1 LAQGAL
7 AAMRHACF
15 VLWRWLNILFEAI
28 KLGRWILGFRVRAPL
43 QFLRHYFLIKR
54 SLLFDPS
61 FYIEQNPE
69 LPREGMALLAHYT
82 ARGGQEG
89 RDPNPLFDT
98 TFYRKRYADAIAVG
112 VHPLVHYIETGV
124 NAGFD
129 PNPLFDTSY
138 YMERYPDVVEVGL
151 NPLAH
156 YLRYGVLDGR
166 NPNPLFDTA
175 YYLMHTP
182 ELAVTG
188 INPLAH
194 FLVEGAWQGK
204 NPNPLFITNYYL
216 KVHADVAA
224 SGLNPLVHYMQYG
237 FREGRK
243 PNPFFDTAYYLEQNP
258 DVAKMDLNPLTHYLE
273 AGAQEGRNPHPFFN
287 TVYYLKM
294 NADVMEKSMN
304 PLVHYLEFG
313 LSEGRY
319 PYSFYEEWIQDHR
332 LTQPDLERIASDIR
346 GMTYKPVFSVIV
358 PVYNTDERWLR
369 RCLDSVLAQLYPNWE
384 LCIADDASTEPHIR
398 DLLKE
403 YMARDSRVRI
413 VFRQENGHISA
424 TSNSALELARGEFI
438 ALLDHDDEITID
450 ALYEN
455 AVLLNLHPNADM
467 IYSDEDK
474 ITEENFRHMPFFK
487 PDWSPDTFLS
497 QMYSGHMGVY
507 RTELIRKIGGFR
519 VGFEGSQDYDLVLRL
534 TEQTSHIHHIPK
546 ILYHWRTVQG
556 STARSAD
563 SKNYAYLAA
572 KEAIQEALHRRGEGG
587 WVEFVPHQQGQYR
600 VHYPIQGRPMISIL
614 IPTRDNSHYLDKCL
628 ASIFEKTTYGP
639 FEIVI
644 LDNGSSQ
651 AETMALFD
659 RWKSAEEDRIRII
672 RMDIPFNYA
681 RLNNEG
687 VRQAR
692 GDLICLLNDDTE
704 VITPNWLEE
713 LAGKA
718 QRKSI
723 GAVSAFLLYP
733 NSTIQHAG
741 VILGVGGPA
750 NHSHRNWPASWVG
763 YFGRLLITANYA
775 AVTGACLMVEKKR
788 YLDTGGLYEGL
799 AVAFNDVDFCLRLLK
814 NGYRNVVLSHV
825 RLFHHESRSRGF
837 DTTPENQNRAARE
850 AQVLRERGGDLITN
864 DPYYNPNLTR
874 NGEDFSLV
882 TDRTAVRSRLIRE
895 LFL

>member
-1 LAQGAL
+1 MRRIFVGIKTRLALLRRAWTL
-7 AAMRHACF
+7 
-15 VLWRWLNILFEAI
+15 IP
-28 KLGRWILGFRVRAPL
+28 WIRSFQVHQPL
-43 QFLRHYFLIKR
+43 KFLQHVFLIER
-54 SLLFDPS
+54 SLLFDPV
-61 FYIEQNPE
+61 FYREQNPD
-69 LPREGMALLAHYT
+69 LPREGFDFLAHYV
-82 ARGGQEG
+82 ALGGKEN

-98 TFYRKRYADAIAVG
+98 TFYRKRYADAVTVG
-112 VHPLVHYIETGV
+112 VHPLVHYIEIGV

-138 YMERYPDVVEVGL
+138 YLERYPDVVEVGL

-156 YLRYGVLDGR
+156 YLRYGAQDGR
-166 NPNPLFDTA
+166 NPSALFDTA
-175 YYLMHTP
+175 YYMMHTP
-182 ELAVTG
+182 DLAITG
-188 INPLAH
+188 LNPLAH
-194 FLVEGAWQGK
+194 FLVKGVAQGK
-204 NPNPLFITNYYL
+204 KPNPLFFTDYYL
-216 KVHADVAA
+216 KVNGDVAA
-224 SGLNPLVHYMQYG
+224 SGLNPLVHYIEYG
-237 FREGRK
+237 FRDGCN
-243 PNPFFDTAYYLEQNP
+243 PNPFFDTAYYLEQSP
-258 DVAKMDLNPLTHYLE
+258 DVVAAGLNPLAHYFE
-273 AGAQEGRNPHPFFN
+273 AGAREGRKPHPFFD

-294 NADVMEKSMN
+294 NADVLEKGMN
-304 PLVHYLEFG
+304 PLAHYLEFG

-332 LTQPDLERIASDIR
+332 LMQPDLENIVSDIQC
-346 GMTYKPVFSVIV
+346 MAYKPVFSILI

-369 RCLDSVLAQLYPNWE
+369 RCLDSVLAQLYPYWE
-384 LCIADDASTEPHIR
+384 LCIADDNSTEPHIR
-398 DLLKE
+398 NLLNE
-403 YMARDSRVRI
+403 YLAKDSRVRV

-424 TSNSALELARGEFI
+424 SSNSALELARGEFI
-438 ALLDHDDEITID
+438 ALLDHDDEMTID

-455 AVLLNLHPNADM
+455 AVLLNSHPEADM

-474 ITEENFRHMPFFK
+474 ITEENLRHMPFFK

-497 QMYSGHMGVY
+497 QMYSGHLGVY
-507 RTELIRKIGGFR
+507 RAELIRKIGGFR

-546 ILYHWRTVQG
+546 ILYHWRTAQG

-572 KEAIQEALHRRGEGG
+572 KEAIQEALYRRGEGG
-587 WVEFVPHQQGQYR
+587 WVEFVPHQPGQYR
-600 VHYPIQGRPMISIL
+600 VHYPVQGRSMISII
-614 IPTRDNSHYLDKCL
+614 IPTRDNDLYLDKCL
-628 ASIFEKTTYGP
+628 ASIFEKTTHEP
-639 FEIVI
+639 FEVVI
-644 LDNGSSQ
+644 LDNGSLQ

-659 RWKSAEEDRIRII
+659 RWKSVEGDRIRVI

-692 GDLICLLNDDTE
+692 GDLVCLLNDDTE

-713 LAGKA
+713 LAGQA

-750 NHSHRNWPASWVG
+750 NHSHRHWSASWVG

-775 AVTGACLMVEKKR
+775 AVTGACLMVDKKR
-788 YLDTGGLYEGL
+788 YLDAGGLDEDL
-799 AVAFNDVDFCLRLLK
+799 AVAYNDVDFCLRLLK

-825 RLFHHESRSRGF
+825 RLFHDESRSRGS
-837 DTTPENQNRAARE
+837 DTAPDNQSRYARE
-850 AQVLRERGGDLITN
+850 AQVLRERWGDLITA
-864 DPYYNPNLTR
+864 DPYYNPNLSR
-874 NGEDFSLV
+874 YGEDFSLV
-882 TDRTAVRSRLIRE
+882 TERKTVRSRLIRE